1 MLFFIKSLSNENID
15 LSKIFLIIKI
25 LILFQK
31 VNLELSGKMINYVKI
46 GLNQKKVYYINFFFF
61 FIFKLS
67 DSSKIWR

>member
-46 GLNQKKVYYINFFFF
+46 GLNQKKVYYINFFGI